1 MKKRILSIILCL
13 SMMIPMLSLP
23 AGAAVG
29 EETNS
34 SEVTRTGEPFEDL
47 NQHTLAYIQNDYISF
62 FLAVD
67 STNPLETGLV
77 SHTVPTDQ
85 ITDYGMS
92 DLSVFST
99 RRMAFYVDCF
109 QNEKNEDLIK
119 KPLYLTVKKVSHSVD
134 NKGRMIIDYT
144 FTDERVTAK
153 SVYTLKKLER
163 GILDTGD
170 ETLPGGNTAQPANTE
185 NWGVSCETSV
195 TLHTKG
201 LISVQ
206 LIETYDNF
214 PKTGHPN
221 ADGKASVYADEV
233 NEFNTIS
240 SGAFQNILGVRSVK
254 RTNITKGM
262 GKRDTYE
269 YGKPTVEVFTDVYPY
284 NNPFVETGNYA
295 VGDNLTVTS
304 RDFPQYVS
312 YSNSTV
318 TTVAEG
324 FSNLFEEGAQTAG
337 NSAEYSSLWG
347 FRDMVKYVERTPE
360 PDPYAQ
366 PDSPLFFD
374 GAGYLAVVKSGST
387 HKVIPCASAAD
398 VAQLAK
404 SYTVVAQYL
413 CNYQYISAG
422 DFYKIE
428 GGSIGLSS
436 TVSANWDPSTT
447 YFNIKSDGTLLFDGS
462 KVSLSSLTFK
472 FYKPKGSG
480 LSFGGY
486 SNDKG
491 LTLNIDPKK
500 NDAVVTMNFPGCICK
515 LETASINTS
524 GNLLFTGTFAI
535 ETLFNAA
542 SIDMDKFSY
551 GLKNGDFKLN
561 GIHVKGELGVHAG
574 KPNPDEQSNQTIL
587 GLGAG
592 KISAEIDT
600 FSGSEKYDFALELS
614 VRELFKAQA
623 ELKLRRLNNGRLCPN
638 DLWVYVNVENGLG
651 IDIPTP
657 VPAVTLT
664 GGGLGIKGLADTI
677 NGNYTLVP
685 PVVLKLGV
693 TGKVVKGIEG
703 TMIGQIGPS
712 ILALEAQDM
721 GISIPGTSNNIKII
735 NKMGARLFARGKTVK
750 YKGINYTGVNFGGG
764 FDIGLSIFNIPQNAT
779 GVGNGVLRLFND
791 TLEAAAGLEVSG
803 MIAQNDIKT
812 STYAG
817 IGTVGYAKAHLNI
830 PKNLTGLPKNI
841 RVAGADLD
849 FKLGFETALG
859 ANGTISDAFKNA
871 KVTGGVVAGASVLLL
886 NARFIYL
893 IPKTVK
899 FKGSFKSF
907 DDWNWDEDP
916 QKYQKTD
923 SQNAFLACDPIA
935 VELDDGREAVA
946 LALVSMS
953 PVYLNST
960 RTSSTTYGYTVK
972 CSNGVDTIPD
982 GENLL
987 IAVKPKYQAD
997 IQNLANTLTVSG
1009 IDLTFPT
1016 TDANGNINIDNGGSA
1031 NVNAWIGTY
1040 SADTNA
1046 ETGESENVQEAVFV
1060 RLSKEQVT
1068 AANGIFDISAR
1079 YNIECIRGAQTIPV
1093 TSLEGVISADT
1104 LKASVKAPETN
1115 GKYRIETYYGE
1126 KDSDGN
1132 VSASYLIDSREFS
1145 DTLTEDITLP
1155 RSGNDAPSGTYYVS
1169 SYLIQT
1175 LKTDEGD
1182 DADIAVSTFVS
1193 DSTISYTN
1201 TEAPA
1206 APANASI
1213 TLMGNEGIKGTWSE
1227 VSGADGYE
1235 VIIYEQNTDGTA
1247 TDTGRGYSFTADDFA
1262 NISGLSYDSGKG
1274 EYSIDMGITI
1284 GDDGGDVTITDDSGA
1299 QITAD
1304 GTNARHLD
1312 PEKTYKIGVKAFKT
1326 TTVEIGEEAVQG
1338 TNFSSET
1345 RSNALYLPKYEPVV
1359 ITPYMYQTPLT
1370 RNDDGIYSYSGGE
1383 QLLLASCD
1391 KDSGVTFTFTN
1402 MSDHSEIPSEF
1413 FTYHGKYG
1421 FNYLDVDFD
1430 GMLMVEIKA
1439 SYTHDGVTDDSYEY
1453 VLIEK
1458 DETSPMLILDSNC
1471 IIADEDGSYSITGSS
1486 EACAQI
1492 MCSDGTNAK
1501 CDENGAFTISGVLN
1515 EAENEL
1521 DLDLYASDKCY
1532 NQSNSVSVTVQRGS
1546 DENITNGITVT
1557 FKPNGGSGTMDNIII
1572 HKDGTLTLPECG
1584 FTSPAEK
1591 DFSGWKIGSKTYTE
1605 GETVQLSD
1613 NSTVTAQW
1621 KDAKVSYKWAND
1633 NRSVTGTYLK
1643 PEKVTVT
1650 VTVPLHYYD
1659 DVIGTDIDTETDID
1673 TDSDTETEIVEKVNT
1688 TSVQAKAPTCTAKG
1702 ETKYTG
1708 KFKNH
1713 IFKTQIKTAADIPA
1727 KGHNY
1732 KLTSWSWT
1740 GYSKASALFTC
1751 ENDKSHTQTADAK
1764 ITSER
1769 TDPTCGNDGSVVYTA
1784 TVTFD
1789 GKTYTDSKTETLN
1802 KTGHNYKLTGWSWDG
1817 FEKASALFTCED
1829 SVESA
1834 AAVFRCSNDDTHEFR
1849 ESADEADITVTEK
1862 ENGDLE
1868 YTATIIFDG
1877 KEYTDTKIVKADDDP
1892 TPKGLYGDID
1902 EDGQITANDA
1912 LTLLRA
1918 SVGMAELLPDQHII
1932 ADVDLDENVTAND
1945 ALAVLRF
1952 SVGAADEGSIVG
1964 TPIIK

>member
-29 EETNS
+29 EETDS

-85 ITDYGMS
+85 IIDYGMS

-134 NKGRMIIDYT
+134 NKGRMIINYT

-170 ETLPGGNTAQPANTE
+170 ETLPGGNTTQPANTE

-304 RDFPQYVS
+304 RNFPQYVS

-561 GIHVKGELGVHAG
+561 GIHVKGDLGVHAG

-600 FSGSEKYDFALELS
+600 FSGTEKYDFALELS
-614 VRELFKAQA
+614 VRELFKAEA

-764 FDIGLSIFNIPQNAT
+764 FDIGLSIFNIPDNAT
-779 GVGNGVLRLFND
+779 GVENGVLRLFND
-791 TLEAAAGLEVSG
+791 TIEAGAGLEVSG
-803 MIAQNDIKT
+803 MIAQNNTKT

-871 KVTGGVVAGASVLLL
+871 KVTGGVVAGASILLL

-916 QKYQKTD
+916 QKYQKT
-923 SQNAFLACDPIA
+923 
-935 VELDDGREAVA
+935 GR
-946 LALVSMS
+946 
-953 PVYLNST
+953 
-960 RTSSTTYGYTVK
+960 
-972 CSNGVDTIPD
+972 
-982 GENLL
+982 
-987 IAVKPKYQAD
+987 
-997 IQNLANTLTVSG
+997 
-1009 IDLTFPT
+1009 
-1016 TDANGNINIDNGGSA
+1016 
-1031 NVNAWIGTY
+1031 
-1040 SADTNA
+1040 
-1046 ETGESENVQEAVFV
+1046 
-1060 RLSKEQVT
+1060 
-1068 AANGIFDISAR
+1068 
-1079 YNIECIRGAQTIPV
+1079 
-1093 TSLEGVISADT
+1093 
-1104 LKASVKAPETN
+1104 
-1115 GKYRIETYYGE
+1115 
-1126 KDSDGN
+1126 
-1132 VSASYLIDSREFS
+1132 
-1145 DTLTEDITLP
+1145 
-1155 RSGNDAPSGTYYVS
+1155 
-1169 SYLIQT
+1169 
-1175 LKTDEGD
+1175 
-1182 DADIAVSTFVS
+1182 
-1193 DSTISYTN
+1193 
-1201 TEAPA
+1201 
-1206 APANASI
+1206 
-1213 TLMGNEGIKGTWSE
+1213 
-1227 VSGADGYE
+1227 
-1235 VIIYEQNTDGTA
+1235 
-1247 TDTGRGYSFTADDFA
+1247 
-1262 NISGLSYDSGKG
+1262 
-1274 EYSIDMGITI
+1274 
-1284 GDDGGDVTITDDSGA
+1284 
-1299 QITAD
+1299 
-1304 GTNARHLD
+1304 
-1312 PEKTYKIGVKAFKT
+1312 
-1326 TTVEIGEEAVQG
+1326 
-1338 TNFSSET
+1338 
-1345 RSNALYLPKYEPVV
+1345 
-1359 ITPYMYQTPLT
+1359 
-1370 RNDDGIYSYSGGE
+1370 
-1383 QLLLASCD
+1383 
-1391 KDSGVTFTFTN
+1391 
-1402 MSDHSEIPSEF
+1402 
-1413 FTYHGKYG
+1413 
-1421 FNYLDVDFD
+1421 
-1430 GMLMVEIKA
+1430 
-1439 SYTHDGVTDDSYEY
+1439 
-1453 VLIEK
+1453 
-1458 DETSPMLILDSNC
+1458 
-1471 IIADEDGSYSITGSS
+1471 
-1486 EACAQI
+1486 
-1492 MCSDGTNAK
+1492 
-1501 CDENGAFTISGVLN
+1501 
-1515 EAENEL
+1515 
-1521 DLDLYASDKCY
+1521 
-1532 NQSNSVSVTVQRGS
+1532 
-1546 DENITNGITVT
+1546 
-1557 FKPNGGSGTMDNIII
+1557 
-1572 HKDGTLTLPECG
+1572 
-1584 FTSPAEK
+1584 
-1591 DFSGWKIGSKTYTE
+1591 
-1605 GETVQLSD
+1605 
-1613 NSTVTAQW
+1613 
-1621 KDAKVSYKWAND
+1621 
-1633 NRSVTGTYLK
+1633 
-1643 PEKVTVT
+1643 
-1650 VTVPLHYYD
+1650 
-1659 DVIGTDIDTETDID
+1659 
-1673 TDSDTETEIVEKVNT
+1673 
-1688 TSVQAKAPTCTAKG
+1688 
-1702 ETKYTG
+1702 
-1708 KFKNH
+1708 
-1713 IFKTQIKTAADIPA
+1713 
-1727 KGHNY
+1727 
-1732 KLTSWSWT
+1732 
-1740 GYSKASALFTC
+1740 
-1751 ENDKSHTQTADAK
+1751 
-1764 ITSER
+1764 
-1769 TDPTCGNDGSVVYTA
+1769 
-1784 TVTFD
+1784 
-1789 GKTYTDSKTETLN
+1789 
-1802 KTGHNYKLTGWSWDG
+1802 
-1817 FEKASALFTCED
+1817 
-1829 SVESA
+1829 
-1834 AAVFRCSNDDTHEFR
+1834 
-1849 ESADEADITVTEK
+1849 
-1862 ENGDLE
+1862 
-1868 YTATIIFDG
+1868 
-1877 KEYTDTKIVKADDDP
+1877 
-1892 TPKGLYGDID
+1892 
-1902 EDGQITANDA
+1902 
-1912 LTLLRA
+1912 
-1918 SVGMAELLPDQHII
+1918 
-1932 ADVDLDENVTAND
+1932 
-1945 ALAVLRF
+1945 
-1952 SVGAADEGSIVG
+1952 
-1964 TPIIK
+1964 